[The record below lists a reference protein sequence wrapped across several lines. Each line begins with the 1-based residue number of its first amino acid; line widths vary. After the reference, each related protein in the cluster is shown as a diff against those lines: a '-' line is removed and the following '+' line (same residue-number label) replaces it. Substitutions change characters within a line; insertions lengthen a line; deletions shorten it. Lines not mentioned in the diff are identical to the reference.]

1 MTPRPHCPRCDGPQT
16 DAEIDAGKCETC
28 GIVWDHDNFLVA
40 EGPPEANAADK
51 VIEGLQ
57 EFSDALK
64 CERCEQM
71 RKLLEDVFDSAD
83 ENVYPHVYI
92 PNETFRSFKQRWEDV
107 K

>member
-71 RKLLEDVFDSAD
+71 RKLLEDVFESVVSGRDF
-83 ENVYPHVYI
+83 HRFK
-92 PNETFRSFKQRWEDV
+92 TLKQRWEAI